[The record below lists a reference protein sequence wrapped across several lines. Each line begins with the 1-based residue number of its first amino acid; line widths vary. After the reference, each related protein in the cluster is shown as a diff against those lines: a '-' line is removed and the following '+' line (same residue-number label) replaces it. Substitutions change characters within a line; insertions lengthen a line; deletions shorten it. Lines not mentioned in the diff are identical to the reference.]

1 MLKTYIRDEMA
12 QLGRLGILSPDD
24 QEIAASTSLAASFV
38 PNVSDVP
45 EPRLQPASRVTVER
59 EEA

>member
-1 MLKTYIRDEMA
+1 ME
-12 QLGRLGILSPDD
+12 Q
-24 QEIAASTSLAASFV
+24 AAATSLAASFV

-45 EPRLQPASRVTVER
+45 SPNLIPPAREVVER

>member
-1 MLKTYIRDEMA
+1 V
-12 QLGRLGILSPDD
+12 
-24 QEIAASTSLAASFV
+24 AAATSLAASFV

-45 EPRLQPASRVTVER
+45 ASRLEPASRGVVER

>member
-1 MLKTYIRDEMA
+1 MLKTYIRDELA
-12 QLGRLGILSPDD
+12 TLGRLGILTLDE
-24 QEIAASTSLAASFV
+24 QLEVARTALQASFI

-45 EPRLQPASRVTVER
+45 LPRLVPAARQVVER

>member
-1 MLKTYIRDEMA
+1 M
-12 QLGRLGILSPDD
+12 LGRLGILSVDD
-24 QEIAASTSLAASFV
+24 QEQAAATSLAASFV

-45 EPRLQPASRVTVER
+45 APRLQPASRGVVER

>member
-1 MLKTYIRDEMA
+1 M
-12 QLGRLGILSPDD
+12 Q
-24 QEIAASTSLAASFV
+24 ASFV

-45 EPRLQPASRVTVER
+45 PPTLEPASRGAVER

>member
-1 MLKTYIRDEMA
+1 MA
-12 QLGRLGILSPDD
+12 QLGRLGILSVTD

-38 PNVSDVP
+38 PNVSDVAV
-45 EPRLQPASRVTVER
+45 PRLQPATRVAVER